1 MAYDRTNGEDHLD
14 VHQIQGDILVGL
26 QKDFEWFV
34 GFSIGD
40 VPKFRLFLK
49 QLAPRVTTT
58 RKVLEREFTIAQQ
71 KKLGI
76 KQIFNFAG
84 LNIGFT
90 AAGLSKLGIANLDQI
105 KDASFRA
112 GLAAQS
118 SGLGDPISGEGAPS
132 QWRLGK
138 PNDNLHG
145 LVLITGPTQASVDAT
160 LQEVRDLAGTS
171 WTEIY
176 AELGKTRPVQR
187 GHEHF
192 GYLDGVSQP
201 GVRGQIDQAFPTHRF
216 LTESQNPD
224 DPGQGLPGSDLLW
237 PGAFLFGYQSQ
248 QPGTLDDPG
257 PISDG
262 GLPWMKNGS
271 FMVFRRLKQLVPEFG
286 GFVDSASGNL
296 DMDPDLLGA
305 RMVGRWKSGAPL
317 VIAPMQDEPEL
328 GTEVLLRN
336 KFEFSADAGGR
347 RCPYAAHIRKA
358 YPRDDITPAGAAKPT
373 DFEKREA
380 SEANTQTHRII
391 RAGIPFGDE
400 VGDDEEEQGKTLRD
414 RGLMF
419 VCYQAAIAD
428 QFEFITKFWV
438 NNPAFPPASNGTA
451 GQDPILGQGEGASR
465 SRSFGG
471 AVMNYP
477 TGPHGNPITLPAD
490 FIVPTGGGYFFV
502 PSISAIRDVLAAS

>member
-1 MAYDRTNGEDHLD
+1 MAYDRTQGEDQLD
-14 VHQIQGDILVGL
+14 VDQIQGDILIGL

-34 GFSIGD
+34 GFSIAD
-40 VPKFRLFLK
+40 VAAFRHFLK
-49 QLAPRVTTT
+49 ILAPRLTTT

-84 LNIGFT
+84 INVGFT
-90 AAGLSKLGIANLDQI
+90 AAGLTALGVQDLDKI
-105 KDASFRA
+105 KDPSFKA

-118 SGLGDPISGEGAPS
+118 AALGDPISGEGAPS
-132 QWRLGK
+132 NWRVGE

-145 LVLITGPTQASVDAT
+145 MVLVTGPTKASVDAT
-160 LQEVRDLAGTS
+160 LHEVRELAGAS

-176 AELGKTRPVQR
+176 AELGRTRPVER

-192 GYLDGVSQP
+192 GFLDGVSQP
-201 GVRGQIDQAFPTHRF
+201 GVRGQINHAFPRHKF

-237 PGAFLFGYQSQ
+237 PGAFLFGYQTQ
-248 QPGTLDDPG
+248 QASTLDDPG
-257 PISDG
+257 PVADG

-271 FMVFRRLKQLVPEFG
+271 FMVFRRLKQLVPEFESFVETAAG
-286 GFVDSASGNL
+286 GL
-296 DMDPDLLGA
+296 DMDPDLLGG
-305 RMVGRWKSGAPL
+305 RMVGRWKSGAPM
-317 VIAPMQDEPEL
+317 VTAPLQDEPDL
-328 GTEVLLRN
+328 GAEVLLRN
-336 KFEFSADAGGR
+336 KFEFSEDAGGR
-347 RCPYAAHIRKA
+347 RCPFAAHIRKA
-358 YPRDDITPAGAAKPT
+358 YPRNDITPAGAGKPT

-380 SEANTQTHRII
+380 SEANTQTHRIM

-400 VGDDEEEQGKTLRD
+400 VQDDEAEQGKTLND

-428 QFEFITKFWV
+428 QFEFILKFWV
-438 NNPAFPPASNGTA
+438 NNPEFPPASNNAA
-451 GQDPILGQGEGASR
+451 GQDPILGQGHGADR
-465 SRSFGG
+465 TRSFGG

-477 TGPHGNPITLPAD
+477 TGPHGAPLSLPAD

-502 PSISAIRDVLAAS
+502 PSIHAIHTVLAA